1 MPSRLVSVWRD
12 RAITALES
20 GSALVRPAFYEIWED
35 IHKMMMRH
43 KKIATIIAAVL
54 ILAVGIG
61 VGAYAASN
69 FGTQADP
76 LVAKSYLDQTVT
88 PKLQSEF
95 QTKLDTQVQLMEQQ
109 ISAQSAGLNF
119 TAVSLT
125 NGQTLKGSIGCE
137 IILRS
142 GAATSSGSAGLSDV
156 TDGKLIAAGT
166 ALTANHLCMVSAQ
179 GDGVKAGSSVTLLV
193 RGSYTIS

>member
-1 MPSRLVSVWRD
+1 MKNKKTLTVLV
-12 RAITALES
+12 AI
-20 GSALVRPAFYEIWED
+20 I
-35 IHKMMMRH
+35 
-43 KKIATIIAAVL
+43 

-88 PKLQSEF
+88 PKLQTEF
-95 QTKLDTQVQLMEQQ
+95 QTKLDAQVEIMEQQ
-109 ISAQSAGLNF
+109 ISAQAAGLNF

-137 IILRS
+137 IILRT
-142 GAATSSGSAGLSDV
+142 GTAVSSGSAGLSDV
-156 TDGKLIAAGT
+156 TDGKLIAVGSS
-166 ALTANHLCMVSAQ
+166 LTSNHLCMVSAQ
-179 GDGVKAGSSVTLLV
+179 GDGVKASSSVTLLV
-193 RGSYTIS
+193 RGSYTIA

>member
-1 MPSRLVSVWRD
+1 
-12 RAITALES
+12 
-20 GSALVRPAFYEIWED
+20 
-35 IHKMMMRH
+35 MMMRH
-43 KKIATIIAAVL
+43 KKIATIMAAVL

-95 QTKLDTQVQLMEQQ
+95 QTKLDAQVEIMEQQ

-119 TAVSLT
+119 VSVSLT

-142 GAATSSGSAGLSDV
+142 GTAVSSGAAGLSDV
-156 TDGKLIAAGT
+156 TDGKLIATGT

-179 GDGVKAGSSVTLLV
+179 GDGVKASSSVTLLV

>member
-35 IHKMMMRH
+35 IHKMIMRH
-43 KKIATIIAAVL
+43 KKIFTALAAVL

-88 PKLQSEF
+88 PKLQAEF
-95 QTKLDTQVQLMEQQ
+95 QAKLDAQVQLMEQQ
-109 ISAQSAGLNF
+109 ISSQSSGLNF
-119 TAVSLT
+119 SSVSLT

-142 GAATSSGSAGLSDV
+142 GTATSSGSAGLSDV
-156 TDGKLIAAGT
+156 TDGKLVAVGT

-179 GDGVKAGSSVTLLV
+179 GDGVKASSSVTLLV